1 MLFRDIIGQEKIKE
15 RLIRS
20 VQEERVS
27 HAQLF
32 SGPEGTGKLGL
43 AVAYAQYLSCRNR
56 SETDSCGTCPS
67 CRKYGR
73 LQHPDLHFVF
83 PIFKKKNVQKPV
95 SDDYIAQWREM
106 LLNSPYFTLNQWMDK
121 IDAENAQGI
130 IYAHESESIIRKLN
144 IKPYESGFKVMIIW
158 LPERMHQVCANKLL
172 KMVEEPPE
180 KTLFLLV
187 TEDEERIIPT
197 IRSRTQIIRIPKI
210 TPADMQQVLEQD
222 GRFDPETIA
231 EMVHRANGN
240 YLKALEYADPGED
253 KSYYFEAFQKIMRL
267 AYQSKVVELID
278 LAEELGGIGRERQ
291 KDFFVYAMQLV
302 REYFMMNFGKPALVF
317 MTRDEKVFG
326 NNFARFINERNVI
339 SLNALFEEGYRHIT
353 MNGNGRIVFTDSLL
367 KVVRLIRR

>member
-1 MLFRDIIGQEKIKE
+1 MFFKDIIGQYKIKE

-20 VQEERVS
+20 VREERVS

-32 SGPEGTGKLGL
+32 SGTEGTGKLGL
-43 AVAYAQYLSCRNR
+43 AIAYAQYLSCQNR

-83 PIFKKKNVQKPV
+83 PIFKKKNAQK
-95 SDDYIAQWREM
+95 SFCDDYLVPWREI
-106 LLNSPYFTLNQWMDK
+106 LLSSPYFTLNQWMDK

-130 IYAHESESIIRKLN
+130 IYSHESESIIRKLN
-144 IKPYESGFKVMIIW
+144 IKPYEAGYKVMIIW
-158 LPERMHQVCANKLL
+158 LPERMHKACANKLL

-210 TPADMQQVLEQD
+210 TPADMQQVLQKDE
-222 GRFDPETIA
+222 RFDQEIIA
-231 EMVHRANGN
+231 EMVHKADGN

-253 KSYYFEAFQKIMRL
+253 KSNYFEAFQQIMRL
-267 AYQSKVVELID
+267 AYQSKVLELLD

-291 KDFFVYAMQLV
+291 KEFFLYAMQLV
-302 REYFMMNFGKPALVF
+302 REYFMMNFGRPSLVYL
-317 MTRDEKVFG
+317 TWEEKMFG
-326 NNFARFINERNVI
+326 EKFARFINERNVI
-339 SLNALFEEGYRHIT
+339 PLNALFEEGYQHIS
-353 MNGNGRIVFTDSLL
+353 MNGNGKIVFTDSLL